1 MTTIKINGEE
11 YKVKYTLRALFIFEQ
26 ITGKPFQIVT
36 LTDNYLFF
44 LSMILANNPDCKL
57 DWDSFIE
64 AIDNDPDL
72 AVQLSKVI
80 ESYQKKEDLFDSE
93 DSETGEKKS

>member
-1 MTTIKINGEE
+1 MTTITINGND

-44 LSMILANNPDCKL
+44 LSMILANNPNCEL

-64 AIDNDPDL
+64 AIDKDPNL
-72 AVQLSKVI
+72 AMQLSKVI
-80 ESYQKKEDLFDSE
+80 ENYQKKEDIFDRE

>member
-64 AIDNDPDL
+64 AIDNDQDL

>member
-72 AVQLSKVI
+72 ATELSKVI
-80 ESYQKKEDLFDSE
+80 ENYQKKENIFDRE
-93 DSETGEKKS
+93 DSDSGEKKS